1 MVHKTEV
8 ESERD
13 GTKHCL
19 TCRREAFRRHFV
31 WYCNCDEIKK
41 DKNES

>member
-19 TCRREAFRRHFV
+19 TCRREAFRHYFN
-31 WYCNCDEIKK
+31 WYCNCDERVE
-41 DKNES
+41 DNQE